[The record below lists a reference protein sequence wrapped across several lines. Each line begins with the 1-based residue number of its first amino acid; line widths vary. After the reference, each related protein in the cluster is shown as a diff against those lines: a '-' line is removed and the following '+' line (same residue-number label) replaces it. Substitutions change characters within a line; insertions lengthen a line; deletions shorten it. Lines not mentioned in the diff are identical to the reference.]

1 MCAFFTLYEES
12 LLQAQQLYWQIGVT
26 VPSVPFEKC
35 KTFFSWS
42 RCRQCPYRYNLS
54 NIRKRN
60 WIGYI
65 YTGAPSN
72 GTSNDNKIVKSM
84 LLTSWEGKNIL
95 KIGQPYT
102 LLYFMEE
109 EYDIKKKIL
118 CLGIVRKKL
127 LFTVRIFDT
136 ENTV

>member
-1 MCAFFTLYEES
+1 
-12 LLQAQQLYWQIGVT
+12 
-26 VPSVPFEKC
+26 
-35 KTFFSWS
+35 
-42 RCRQCPYRYNLS
+42 
-54 NIRKRN
+54 
-60 WIGYI
+60 
-65 YTGAPSN
+65 
-72 GTSNDNKIVKSM
+72 M